1 MSKSPPRSINRTA
14 LAVAVANALAVNV
27 ALAADD
33 GALDEIIVTATKRSQ
48 SLQEVPL
55 AVTAVSAA
63 QLENKQI
70 TNILSIEKVIP
81 GLTVRIAGNN
91 PQAVV
96 RGAGSAGTSDTA
108 VPFYVNGMYLPHTGQ
123 ALAGFIDLERLE
135 ALRGPQG
142 TLFGRNTFGG
152 LVNFITK
159 KPDMDG
165 FDFGVAVSAGEYSL
179 QKLEGFVNIPLGEK
193 VAVRVT
199 AADEKRDPFVKNVVN
214 PQAGLKDSDYS
225 YVRAQIQ
232 FEPTDDLTINLSTS
246 YWKDTGNG
254 NLSWGY
260 KVRGVPLSHD
270 DPMVFDQVNGYL
282 DPRAG
287 VAIGCADGDRAGGDW
302 AAGNVCDGG
311 PTIVDGVHT
320 IDYEVTPWR
329 EGEDKSIMLD
339 VNWEVADHIVTFKAA
354 SFDYKYFS
362 LNDVDFSPVV
372 SWADGEHVRSKNHQM
387 DLTIS
392 SMTDSPLQYTVGAYL
407 YDSQSDDNRY
417 AYLFSSL
424 VESWTGYIGATP
436 QMPMWGY
443 WMTEGYGG
451 TKSGAVYGQA
461 DYALTDKLNI
471 TAGLRYTEDD
481 RLSVGS
487 NPLETPDWDS
497 WPDVFPNQDSRR
509 FDISNP
515 TVPVWDYTGAVPES
529 GKESH
534 TDWRL
539 GASYH
544 INDDVMLYG
553 SAATAY
559 IAGAIDAVSKKL
571 LSPQENETIELGVKA
586 TMLDGDLRLNAT
598 IYSAKYEGFS
608 TTVFDIPV
616 DGGPPLARQVFGG
629 SIKSTGLEVEGYW
642 SVSDNFEIDFNL
654 SHDRSEYDRF
664 DVASRTVTDG
674 VDFIDPSGQGWW
686 VMDGK
691 DTPFSPDWTIGFGL
705 NYTMDLGDKGTL
717 APRLDGYYNTGY
729 HTAREQTFFTEQDA
743 YTKFDV
749 SVNWQ
754 SADGTYT
761 AKAYVINATDEI
773 ISTMT
778 DISPAPPYVAYSDYQ
793 APRHWGVRFG
803 YNF

>member
-1 MSKSPPRSINRTA
+1 MSTLQPKTLSKTA
-14 LAVAVANALAVNV
+14 LALAVANALAVNV
-27 ALAADD
+27 AIAADE
-33 GALDEIIVTATKRSQ
+33 GALDEIVVTATKRTLN
-48 SLQEVPL
+48 LQDVPL
-55 AVTAVSAA
+55 SVTAVSAVELA
-63 QLENKQI
+63 NKQI
-70 TNILSIEKVIP
+70 TDILSIEKVIP
-81 GLTVRIAGNN
+81 GLTIRIAGNN

-96 RGAGSAGTSDTA
+96 RGAGSAGTTDTA

-123 ALAGFIDLERLE
+123 ALAGFVDLERIE

-159 KPDMDG
+159 KPSTDG
-165 FDFGVAVSAGEYSL
+165 MDFGVAVSAGEYSL
-179 QKLEGFVNIPLGEK
+179 QRLEGFVNIPFGER
-193 VAVRVT
+193 VALRVT

-214 PQAGLKDSDYS
+214 PQAGLKDSDYT
-225 YVRAQIQ
+225 YVRAQLQ

-260 KVRGVPLSHD
+260 KVRGVPLSQD

-287 VAIGCADGDRAGGDW
+287 IAVGCPDGDRAGGDS

-311 PTIVDGVHT
+311 PTIVPGVFT

-329 EGEDKSIMLD
+329 EGVDKSVFLNVD
-339 VNWEVADHIVTFKAA
+339 WHVANHNVTLNAA
-354 SFDYKYFS
+354 SFDYTYFS

-372 SWADGEHVRSKNHQM
+372 SWADGEHVQSKNHQV

-392 SMTDSPLQYTVGAYL
+392 SLTDSPLQYTVGAYL

-436 QMPMWGY
+436 QTPMWGY

-451 TKSGAVYGQA
+451 TKSEAVYGQA
-461 DYALTDKLNI
+461 DYSFTDKLTV

-487 NPLETPDWDS
+487 NALETPNWDN
-497 WPDVFPNQDSRR
+497 WPDVFPNQDQRR
-509 FDISNP
+509 FDIANP

-539 GASYH
+539 GASYRV
-544 INDDVMLYG
+544 NDDVMIYG
-553 SAATAY
+553 SMATAY
-559 IAGAIDAVSKKL
+559 IAGAIDSVSKKL
-571 LSPQENETIELGVKA
+571 LDPQENETIEFGVKS
-586 TMLDGDLRLNAT
+586 TLFDGALRLNAS
-598 IYSAKYEGFS
+598 IYSAKYDGFS

-616 DGGPPLARQVFGG
+616 EGGPPLARQVFGG
-629 SIKSTGLEVEGYW
+629 SIQSSGLEVEGFW
-642 SVSDNFEIDFNL
+642 DVSDNFGVDFNI
-654 SHDRSEYDRF
+654 SNDRSKYDHF
-664 DVASRTVTDG
+664 NVASRTGTDG
-674 VDFIDPSGQGWW
+674 VDFVDASGQGWW

-691 DTPFSPDWTIGFGL
+691 DTPFSPDWTVGFGMA
-705 NYTMDLGDKGTL
+705 YSADLGAKGTL
-717 APRLDGYYNTGY
+717 TPRLDGYYNSGY
-729 HTAREQTFFTEQDA
+729 HTAREHTFFTKQEA
-743 YTKFDV
+743 YTKFDASV
-749 SVNWQ
+749 SWQ
-754 SADGTYT
+754 SPDGTYS
-761 AKAYVINATDEI
+761 AKAYVVNATNEI
-773 ISTMT
+773 VSTMT

>member
-1 MSKSPPRSINRTA
+1 MRKPTSKKVSRTA
-14 LAVAVANALAVNV
+14 VAVAVANALAVN
-27 ALAADD
+27 AASAADE
-33 GALDEIIVTATKRSQ
+33 AILDEVVVTATKRAQNLQ
-48 SLQEVPL
+48 SVPL
-55 AVTAVSAA
+55 AVTAISAA
-63 QLENKQI
+63 ELENKQV
-70 TNILSIEKVIP
+70 TNILSIEKMIP
-81 GLTVRIAGNN
+81 GLTIRIAGNN

-123 ALAGFIDLERLE
+123 ALASFVDLERIE

-159 KPDMDG
+159 KPTMDG
-165 FDFGVAVSAGEYSL
+165 FDYGVALSAGEYSL

-193 VAVRVT
+193 VAFRLS
-199 AADEKRDPFVKNVVN
+199 AADETRDPFVKNVVN
-214 PQAGLKDSDYS
+214 SKAGLKDSDYT
-225 YVRAQIQ
+225 YVRAQLQ
-232 FEPTDDLTINLSTS
+232 FDPTENLSINLSTT

-260 KVRGVPLSHD
+260 KVRGVPLSFD
-270 DPMVFDQVNGYL
+270 DPMEFDPITGYL

-287 VAIGCADGDRAGGDW
+287 IAVGCADGDRAGGDS
-302 AAGNVCDGG
+302 AAGNVCAGG
-311 PTIVDGVHT
+311 PTIVDGTHT

-329 EGEDKSIMLD
+329 EGEDKSVFLN
-339 VNWEVADHIVTFKAA
+339 VNWEVKDHVVSFNAA

-362 LNDVDFSPVV
+362 LNDVDFSPVE
-372 SWADGEHVRSKNHQM
+372 SWADGEHVRSKNHQI
-387 DLTIS
+387 DVTLS

-424 VESWTGYIGATP
+424 VESWTGYVGATP
-436 QMPMWGY
+436 QTPMWGY

-451 TKSGAVYGQA
+451 TESKAVYGQA
-461 DYALTDKLNI
+461 DYAFTEKFTA
-471 TAGLRYTEDD
+471 TAGVRYTEDD

-487 NPLETPDWDS
+487 NILETPDWDN
-497 WPDVFPNQDSRR
+497 WPDVFPNQDQRR

-515 TVPVWDYTGAVPES
+515 TVPVWDYTGAVAES
-529 GKESH
+529 GVESH

-539 GASYH
+539 GGSYQ
-544 INDDVMLYG
+544 INDDVMFYG
-553 SAATAY
+553 SMATAY
-559 IAGAIDAVSKKL
+559 IAGSIDSTSKKL
-571 LSPQENETIELGVKA
+571 LDPQENETIELGAKA
-586 TMLDGDLRLNAT
+586 TLLDGALRLNASV
-598 IYSAKYEGFS
+598 YSAKYDGFS

-642 SVSDNFEIDFNL
+642 DVSEEFGVDFNL
-654 SHDRSEYDRF
+654 SHDKSEYDRF
-664 DVASRTVTDG
+664 DVASRTGTAG
-674 VDFIDPSGQGWW
+674 VDFVDPTGQGWW

-691 DTPFSPDWTIGFGL
+691 DTPFSPDWTIGVGL
-705 NYTMDLGDKGTL
+705 NYVMDLGDRGTL
-717 APRLDGYYNTGY
+717 TPRLDGYYNSGY
-729 HTAREQTFFTEQDA
+729 QTAREHTFFTNQDA
-743 YTKFDV
+743 YTKLDV
-749 SVNWQ
+749 SVSWASSDGML
-754 SADGTYT
+754 SA
-761 AKAYVINATDEI
+761 KLYVINATDEI

-778 DISPAPPYVAYSDYQ
+778 DISPAPPFVAYSDYQ
-793 APRHWGVRFG
+793 APRHWGLRFG